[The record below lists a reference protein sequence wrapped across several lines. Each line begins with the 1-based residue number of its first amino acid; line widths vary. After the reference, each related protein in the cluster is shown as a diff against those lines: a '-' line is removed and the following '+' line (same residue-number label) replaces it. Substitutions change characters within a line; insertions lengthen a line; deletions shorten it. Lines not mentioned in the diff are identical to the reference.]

1 MADSD
6 DSEFSGTSSDIVQ
19 DPLDLAESWEGDE
32 EDLDVVENI
41 VRDKMRGQIRDKP
54 LALKMCIA
62 ILKCG
67 IDEPFHRARFNFY
80 ISLLSEEE
88 SEMRLNLGIA
98 WLKDAEKVATARQEE
113 SIHQFKQT
121 MMFVQSRLVDMD
133 TPDPYP
139 QPQPSHAH
147 SHAHDHS
154 HDHDHDSAPSALSP
168 NLGLDGTSK
177 LSPAGLDS
185 PSESPATDMGR
196 DDTEQP
202 HPDLSVTST
211 GESSEEHDPSA
222 AEVAV
227 KERLAANIAALKEGR
242 TKQKNP
248 YGSLGKLPKG
258 ASRKLAHRSFSAGE
272 GPLG

>member
-62 ILKCG
+62 ILKRG
-67 IDEPFHRARFNFY
+67 IDEPFHRARFNLY
-80 ISLLSEEE
+80 ISLLSEN
-88 SEMRLNLGIA
+88 RLNLGIS
-98 WLKDAEKVATARQEE
+98 WLKDAEKVATARQKK

-121 MMFVQSRLVDMD
+121 MMSAKRKLVDMD
-133 TPDPYP
+133 TPGRLLFMAMA
-139 QPQPSHAH
+139 AH
-147 SHAHDHS
+147 
-154 HDHDHDSAPSALSP
+154 
-168 NLGLDGTSK
+168 K

-196 DDTEQP
+196 DDTKQP

-211 GESSEEHDPSA
+211 GESNEDHEPSA
-222 AEVAV
+222 AEVAAR
-227 KERLAANIAALKEGR
+227 ERLVANIAALKEGR
-242 TKQKNP
+242 TKQKNL
-248 YGSLGKLPKG
+248 YGSLGRLPKG
-258 ASRKLAHRSFSAGE
+258 ASRKLAYRSFSAGE

>member
-1 MADSD
+1 MADFEDSD
-6 DSEFSGTSSDIVQ
+6 TSRTSSDIVQ

-41 VRDKMRGQIRDKP
+41 VRDKMRGQIRDEP

-67 IDEPFHRARFNFY
+67 IDEHFHRARFNFY
-80 ISLLSEEE
+80 ISLLDEQE
-88 SEMRLNLGIA
+88 SEMRLTLGIS

-139 QPQPSHAH
+139 QPQPSHTH
-147 SHAHDHS
+147 SHIHDHS
-154 HDHDHDSAPSALSP
+154 HDHDQDSTPSALSH
-168 NLGLDGTSK
+168 NFRLDGTSE

-185 PSESPATDMGR
+185 PSESPGTDMGR
-196 DDTEQP
+196 DGTGQP
-202 HPDLSVTST
+202 RPDLSVTST
-211 GESSEEHDPSA
+211 GKSNEEHEPSA
-222 AEVAV
+222 VEVAA
-227 KERLAANIAALKEGR
+227 KERLATRLR
-242 TKQKNP
+242 
-248 YGSLGKLPKG
+248 
-258 ASRKLAHRSFSAGE
+258 R
-272 GPLG
+272 

>member
-62 ILKCG
+62 ILKRG
-67 IDEPFHRARFNFY
+67 IDEPFHRARFNLY
-80 ISLLSEEE
+80 ISLLSEN
-88 SEMRLNLGIA
+88 RLNLGIS
-98 WLKDAEKVATARQEE
+98 WLKDAEKVATARQKK

-121 MMFVQSRLVDMD
+121 MMSAKRKLVDMD
-133 TPDPYP
+133 TPGRLLFMAMAA
-139 QPQPSHAH
+139 HHTH
-147 SHAHDHS
+147 SHTHDHS
-154 HDHDHDSAPSALSP
+154 HDHDHDPAHSALSP
-168 NLGLDGTSK
+168 ILGLDGTSK

-196 DDTEQP
+196 DDTKQP

-211 GESSEEHDPSA
+211 GESNEDHEPSA
-222 AEVAV
+222 AEVAAR
-227 KERLAANIAALKEGR
+227 ERLVANIAALKEGR
-242 TKQKNP
+242 TKQKNL
-248 YGSLGKLPKG
+248 YGSLGRLPKG
-258 ASRKLAHRSFSAGE
+258 ASRKLAYRSFSAGE

>member
-62 ILKCG
+62 ILKRVC
-67 IDEPFHRARFNFY
+67 
-80 ISLLSEEE
+80 LLSEEE
-88 SEMRLNLGIA
+88 SENRLNLGIS
-98 WLKDAEKVATARQEE
+98 WLKDAEKVATARQKK

-121 MMFVQSRLVDMD
+121 MMSVKRKLVDMD

-139 QPQPSHAH
+139 QPQPSHTH
-147 SHAHDHS
+147 SHIHGYS
-154 HDHDHDSAPSALSP
+154 HDHDHDSAPSAISP
-168 NLGLDGTSK
+168 NFGLDGASE
-177 LSPAGLDS
+177 LSPAGLDG
-185 PSESPATDMGR
+185 PSEIPATDMGR
-196 DDTEQP
+196 DGTGQP

-211 GESSEEHDPSA
+211 SESNEEHEPSA
-222 AEVAV
+222 AEVAA

-242 TKQKNP
+242 TKQKNL

-258 ASRKLAHRSFSAGE
+258 ASRKLAHRSFSAGG